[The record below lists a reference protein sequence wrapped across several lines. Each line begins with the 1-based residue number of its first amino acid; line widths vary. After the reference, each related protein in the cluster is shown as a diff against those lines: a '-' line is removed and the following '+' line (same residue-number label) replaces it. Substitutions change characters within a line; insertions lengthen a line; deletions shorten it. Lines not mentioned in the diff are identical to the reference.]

1 MNISESREKLNLLIN
16 DILNSYNDTIDI
28 TNNQSIIDKN
38 MIKDLTEQINIQKKE
53 IDDKDKIISNF
64 NKKCYDYEQVINNY
78 QEQMLSIE
86 EEKKTN
92 NKVSIVVS
100 QANELENKDRYID
113 QLENKIK
120 LIKSK
125 NIGITESPISKD
137 KSNNVFKSEEIDK
150 EENEKEQEVKED
162 EQEVKEDEQEVK
174 EEIQDELLDS
184 SNINKNSTSSSDE
197 EEITYKRITYKKVK
211 YYIIVDQEPQY
222 VYSIDDNGDPG
233 ESIGIRTKKNS
244 KYVIDFN

>member
-1 MNISESREKLNLLIN
+1 MNISESREKLYLLIN

-78 QEQMLSIE
+78 QEQMVSIE

-113 QLENKIK
+113 QLENKIR

-150 EENEKEQEVKED
+150 EENEKEEEVKED
-162 EQEVKEDEQEVK
+162 EQEVKGEK
-174 EEIQDELLDS
+174 QDELLDE
-184 SNINKNSTSSSDE
+184 SNINKNYTSSEDE

-244 KYVIDFN
+244 KYSIDFN

>member
-16 DILNSYNDTIDI
+16 DILNSYNDTINI

-125 NIGITESPISKD
+125 NIGITESPMSKD

-150 EENEKEQEVKED
+150 EENEKEEKQEVKED
-162 EQEVKEDEQEVK
+162 IEVKEDE
-174 EEIQDELLDS
+174 

>member
-78 QEQMLSIE
+78 QEQMVSIE

-113 QLENKIK
+113 QLENKIR

-150 EENEKEQEVKED
+150 EENEKEEEVKED
-162 EQEVKEDEQEVK
+162 EQEVKGEK
-174 EEIQDELLDS
+174 QDELLDE
-184 SNINKNSTSSSDE
+184 SNIKKNYTSSEDE

-244 KYVIDFN
+244 KYSIDFN

>member
-78 QEQMLSIE
+78 QEQMVSIE

-113 QLENKIK
+113 QLENKIR

-150 EENEKEQEVKED
+150 EENEKEEEVKED
-162 EQEVKEDEQEVK
+162 EQEVKGEK
-174 EEIQDELLDS
+174 QDELLDE
-184 SNINKNSTSSSDE
+184 SNINKNYTSSEDE

-244 KYVIDFN
+244 KYSIDFN

>member
-78 QEQMLSIE
+78 QEQMVSIE

-100 QANELENKDRYID
+100 QANEDR
-113 QLENKIK
+113 
-120 LIKSK
+120 KS
-125 NIGITESPISKD
+125 
-137 KSNNVFKSEEIDK
+137 V
-150 EENEKEQEVKED
+150 V
-162 EQEVKEDEQEVK
+162 
-174 EEIQDELLDS
+174 
-184 SNINKNSTSSSDE
+184 
-197 EEITYKRITYKKVK
+197 
-211 YYIIVDQEPQY
+211 
-222 VYSIDDNGDPG
+222 
-233 ESIGIRTKKNS
+233 
-244 KYVIDFN
+244 